1 MQEMEN
7 RANIQIDTKRGTMTY
22 DYDHFFKNVR
32 FTPRSKAVMVN
43 SHGQKKQMSQVKG
56 KCFFLIISFLFLSL
70 LSSPAYCQKTK
81 GKSKKQ
87 LQTEIS
93 NLQKEISNANQLL
106 KKTKKD
112 KEMTLNEVILLE
124 KKIKQREQLIKAYN
138 EQIAVL
144 DEEIKAGQSNIKA
157 LNSDLGKLQKEYSKM
172 VTFANKNRNNYER
185 LGFVFASKDFNQAF
199 RRLRYIR
206 EFTDARKLKMDQIAA
221 TEKRISGEVEASQQA
236 REERAAMLA
245 DEKVQKA
252 ELQGEKEELNK
263 QVAKLKKKEGSI
275 QQDIKNKQQQTQKLQ
290 KAIDDIIAEEI
301 RKANAEAERKRK
313 EAEKKAANKDKG
325 KTTTTKPSTTTKT
338 ETGMALTPAEKSLS
352 TSFVS
357 NKGKLPWPVERG
369 VISSS
374 YGKHASSVSSKVTV
388 TNNGIDIAT
397 QAGATARAVFNG
409 EVASVT
415 KLTGSNTVVII
426 RHGEYFTVY
435 SNLENVTVKRGDK
448 VKTKQNL
455 GTVHTSKTENKT
467 ELHFELLKQQV
478 RQNPANW
485 LSK

>member
-1 MQEMEN
+1 LKKLHIILVLLLL
-7 RANIQIDTKRGTMTY
+7 AL
-22 DYDHFFKNVR
+22 
-32 FTPRSKAVMVN
+32 VN
-43 SHGQKKQMSQVKG
+43 PV
-56 KCFFLIISFLFLSL
+56 
-70 LSSPAYCQKTK
+70 YCQKTK

-87 LQTEIS
+87 LQSEITS
-93 NLQKEISNANQLL
+93 LQKEISTANQLL

-112 KEMTLNEVILLE
+112 KEMTLNEVNLLD

-144 DEEIKAGQSNIKA
+144 DEEINAGQSNIKT
-157 LNSDLGKLQKEYSKM
+157 LNADLGKLRKEYAKM
-172 VTFANKNRNNYER
+172 LTFANKNRSHYDK
-185 LGFVFASKDFNQAF
+185 LGFVFASQNFNQAF

-206 EFTDARKLKMDQIAA
+206 EFSDARKVKMDQIAS
-221 TEKRISGEVEASQQA
+221 TERRISGEVEASQQA
-236 REERAAMLA
+236 REEQAALLK
-245 DEKVQKA
+245 DEKEQQEALKK
-252 ELQGEKEELNK
+252 EKEELNS
-263 QVAKLKKKEGSI
+263 QVAKLKKKEGNL

-313 EAEKKAANKDKG
+313 EEAKKKAAANKDKG
-325 KTTTTKPSTTTKT
+325 KSATTSAPATPAPSK
-338 ETGMALTPAEKSLS
+338 EKGMALTPSEQTLS
-352 TSFVS
+352 SNFVN

-369 VISSS
+369 VVSSS
-374 YGKHASSVSSKVTV
+374 YGKHASVVSSKVTV

-397 QAGATARAVFNG
+397 TEGAKARAVFDG
-409 EVASVT
+409 EVASVA
-415 KLTGSNTVVII
+415 KLVGSNTVVII

-448 VKTKQNL
+448 VKTKQNI
-455 GTVHTSKTENKT
+455 GTVHTNKNENKT
-467 ELHFELLKQQV
+467 EIHFELLKEQS

>member
-1 MQEMEN
+1 MKKLHIILVLLLL
-7 RANIQIDTKRGTMTY
+7 AL
-22 DYDHFFKNVR
+22 
-32 FTPRSKAVMVN
+32 VN
-43 SHGQKKQMSQVKG
+43 PV
-56 KCFFLIISFLFLSL
+56 
-70 LSSPAYCQKTK
+70 YCQKTK

-87 LQTEIS
+87 LQSEITS
-93 NLQKEISNANQLL
+93 LQKEISTANQLL

-112 KEMTLNEVILLE
+112 KEMTLNEVNLLD

-144 DEEIKAGQSNIKA
+144 DEEINTGQSNIKT
-157 LNSDLGKLQKEYSKM
+157 LNADLGKLRKEYAKM
-172 VTFANKNRNNYER
+172 LTFANKNRSHYDK
-185 LGFVFASKDFNQAF
+185 LGFVFASQNFNQAF

-206 EFTDARKLKMDQIAA
+206 EFSDARKVKMDQIAS
-221 TEKRISGEVEASQQA
+221 TERRISGEVEASQQA
-236 REERAAMLA
+236 REEQAALLK
-245 DEKVQKA
+245 DEKEQQEALKK
-252 ELQGEKEELNK
+252 EKEELNS
-263 QVAKLKKKEGSI
+263 QVAKLKKKEGNL

-313 EAEKKAANKDKG
+313 EEAKKKAAANKDKG
-325 KTTTTKPSTTTKT
+325 KSATTSAPATPAPSK
-338 ETGMALTPAEKSLS
+338 EKGMALTPSEQTLS
-352 TSFVS
+352 SNFVN

-369 VISSS
+369 VVSSS
-374 YGKHASSVSSKVTV
+374 YGKHASVVSSKVTV

-397 QAGATARAVFNG
+397 TEGAKARAVFDG
-409 EVASVT
+409 EVASVA
-415 KLTGSNTVVII
+415 KLVGSNTVVII

-448 VKTKQNL
+448 VKTKQNI
-455 GTVHTSKTENKT
+455 GTVHTNKNENKT
-467 ELHFELLKQQV
+467 EIHFELLKEQS